1 MEGSGLELERETR
14 GTKLLRGDPKKA
26 IIKLSLPMMLA
37 MLVQT
42 IYNLADGIWVAGL
55 GPKALAAIGLFFPL
69 FMVIISLAA
78 GVGVG
83 ASSVVAQKI
92 GEKDKKGADSAA
104 SLAMILSVSIGLVAT
119 VLLLPSVGP
128 ILKFAGASG
137 ETLDFS
143 MDYATVLVYA
153 VTLLMFNNAVNGV
166 LRGEGDAKRAMLA
179 IAAGSLLN
187 IALDPL
193 FIYTFGLGVKGAA
206 YATVLSIAISTF
218 LIAYWLYFKK
228 DTYVTFH
235 FKWDSK
241 ILKQILRIGIPAS
254 LAQISMSVAIYV
266 LNVFAVKAG
275 GDYGVAVFT
284 SAWRVI
290 NFGTVPLIGMAMAVT
305 SVTGAAFGERN
316 GEKLE
321 TAYLYAVK
329 LGLLIGV
336 IVTVVILALAPF
348 IARAFTYSEAGSG
361 IYRDLIEALRVLS
374 LFLAGVP
381 FGMFTSSMFQGIGQ
395 GEKSLIVTV
404 VRTIVMQVIFSWF
417 FVFAMEMGLVGVW
430 AGIVVGNATSAC
442 ITFTWGRFTVKKLKQ
457 NLKCLH
463 AFS

>member
-1 MEGSGLELERETR
+1 MERETR
-14 GTKLLRGDPKKA
+14 GTKLLRGDPRKA
-26 IIKLSLPMMLA
+26 IIKLSIPMMLA

-55 GPKALAAIGLFFPL
+55 GPQALAAIGLVFPL
-69 FMVIISLAA
+69 FMVIIALAA

-92 GEKDKKGADSAA
+92 GEKNKAGADTAA
-104 SLAMILSVSIGLVAT
+104 SLSMVLSVIIGVIAT
-119 VLLLPSVGP
+119 FLLLPSIGS

-137 ETLDFS
+137 ETLDFA

-153 VTLLMFNNAVNGV
+153 ITLLMFNNVANGV
-166 LRGEGDAKRAMLA
+166 LRGEGDAKRAMFA

-187 IALDPL
+187 IALDPV
-193 FIYTFGLGVKGAA
+193 FIYVLGLGVKGAA
-206 YATVLSIAISTF
+206 YATVLSIAISTL

-235 FKWDSK
+235 CRWDSN
-241 ILKQILRIGIPAS
+241 ILRQILRIGIPAS

-284 SAWRVI
+284 SAWRVV

-316 GEKLE
+316 GGKLE

-336 IVTVVILALAPF
+336 VVTLVILVLAPF
-348 IARAFTYSEAGSG
+348 IARIFTYSEAGAN
-361 IYRDLIEALRVLS
+361 IYDDLVKALRLLS

-395 GEKSLIVTV
+395 GEKSLVVTV
-404 VRTIVMQVIFSWF
+404 MRTIIMQILFSWL
-417 FVFAMEMGLVGVW
+417 FVFTMEMELVGVW
-430 AGIVVGNATSAC
+430 AGIVIGNATSAC
-442 ITFTWGRFTVKKLKQ
+442 ITFVWGRFTVNRLKQ
-457 NLKCLH
+457 DFECLH
-463 AFS
+463 ASS